1 MSNVALLNVLTG
13 FIGMHLEVQKGTVL
27 IFNPISSS
35 SIFHHKRLAEMQIVQ
50 LHASGIIVQTKAEVV
65 VTFLYTFLTLHSHF
79 HSVTPIQ
86 YKIEETKGLSANLL
100 PLTLQV

>member
-1 MSNVALLNVLTG
+1 
-13 FIGMHLEVQKGTVL
+13 
-27 IFNPISSS
+27 
-35 SIFHHKRLAEMQIVQ
+35 MQIVQ
-50 LHASGIIVQTKAEVV
+50 FHASGIIVQTKAEVV